1 MMSVAAFCLAYAG
14 FAALC
19 LGMDR
24 HYEAVFDR
32 QLPRRHRAPLRVV
45 GWLALALSLCA
56 SAAAWGWRYGTVE
69 WIGILSLAGLLL
81 IRCVSYRRA
90 ALGPACG
97 SWAGWGWPGRWAP
110 RSRSGGGDT
119 ARWNGSAS

>member
-32 QLPRRHRAPLRVV
+32 QLPRRHRAPLQVV

-56 SAAAWGWRYGTVE
+56 SAAVWGWRYGTVE

-81 IRCVSYRRA
+81 IWFVSYRPGA
-90 ALGPACG
+90 ALATGGLCAI
-97 SWAGWGWPGRWAP
+97 AAP
-110 RSRSGGGDT
+110 VL
-119 ARWNGSAS
+119 AWM